1 MQSKLVVSGQSLV
14 TTSCNQSLNVKNS
27 LQSPGSES
35 GGKKKKKGPG
45 KITMGKERGANE
57 NQQLK

>member
-14 TTSCNQSLNVKNS
+14 TASCNQSLNVKNS

-35 GGKKKKKGPG
+35 GGKKKKGPG
-45 KITMGKERGANE
+45 KITMGKERGGNE